1 MDIFY
6 PLQKLA
12 DLLVYNVFNL
22 TQETLV
28 AEALNFFVYDI
39 LKIFILLIIVT
50 HLMSL
55 VRYYIPVEKFRNFL
69 VSRKFYGL
77 DYFLSASFG
86 ALTPFCS
93 CSSIPLFISFLQAKI
108 PLGVVFTFLITSP
121 LINEIAISLFIGLF
135 GLKITLLYVSA
146 GILVGMV
153 GGFILGK
160 MKMEKYVIDL
170 ETEEKKCCCGCKK
183 TKLNFVQVLRK
194 ISKEAF
200 GIVYKVALY
209 IIIGVGIGAIIH
221 GYVPVGFFEVY
232 LVKAGVLAVPLAVI
246 LAVPLYSNAS
256 GVIPVIQALVAKG
269 VALGTA
275 LSFMMAVIGLS
286 LPEAFMLKRVL
297 RLPLLLTFFGIVTI
311 GIIMI
316 GYLFNF
322 LV

>member
-6 PLQKLA
+6 PLQKFA
-12 DLLVYNVFNL
+12 DWLIYNIFNL
-22 TQETLV
+22 THGTLLS
-28 AEALNFFVYDI
+28 EALNFFVYDI
-39 LKIFILLIIVT
+39 LKIFILLIVVT
-50 HLMSL
+50 HIMSL
-55 VRYYIPVEKFRNFL
+55 VRHYIPVTKFRNFL
-69 VSRKFYGL
+69 LSRKFYGL

-121 LINEIAISLFIGLF
+121 LINEIAIGLFIGLF
-135 GLKITLLYVSA
+135 GLKITLLYIAA
-146 GILVGMV
+146 GILVGVV

-160 MKMEKYVIDL
+160 MKMEKYIIDL
-170 ETEEKKCCCGCKK
+170 EEEKEKCCCDCKK
-183 TKLNFVQVLRK
+183 SQPSSTQVLKK

-200 GIVYKVALY
+200 DIVYKVALY
-209 IIIGVGIGAIIH
+209 LVIGVGIGAVIH
-221 GYVPVGFFEVY
+221 GFVPVGFFEVY
-232 LVKAGVLAVPLAVI
+232 LVKAGFFAVPLAVI

-256 GVIPVIQALVAKG
+256 GVIPVIQALVVKG

-275 LSFMMAVIGLS
+275 LSFMMAIVGLS

-297 RLPLLLTFFGIVTI
+297 RLPLLLTFFGVVTI
-311 GIIMI
+311 GIIII